1 MLQTLT
7 TVVLISLTLG
17 MVREMEPAPEV
28 DDTSVFLVV
37 DDVTP
42 GVGARTLPATWV
54 IILEDV
60 GPVCSKAEVFAVGI
74 KDP

>member
-1 MLQTLT
+1 
-7 TVVLISLTLG
+7 
-17 MVREMEPAPEV
+17 MEPAPEV